1 MGKKETLTEKINL
14 RWLAVAIF
22 LIALI
27 PIILVP
33 IYISIPERIYGPI
46 IAGYSLGGAAILIYI
61 MLRPYLRRRKRMN
74 NGSTLDDYE
83 LENEAKE
90 KITFEVFWNY
100 LFPKFKW
107 NKLESI
113 TKQETKEK
121 IRKVLDDGVIVEF
134 DDITCMVKDEP
145 DLTSHV
151 SSEATLYGLLNRNV
165 IQLKVTLSNK
175 QLDMAVDE
183 FEDL

>member
-1 MGKKETLTEKINL
+1 MFTKKAIRQAIKDNFDDLDADLVFENL
-14 RWLAVAIF
+14 EVEIDGQYEDVGGDR
-22 LIALI
+22 
-27 PIILVP
+27 
-33 IYISIPERIYGPI
+33 YGFFV
-46 IAGYSLGGAAILIYI
+46 Y
-61 MLRPYLRRRKRMN
+61 
-74 NGSTLDDYE
+74 DYE

-151 SSEATLYGLLNRNV
+151 SSEATLYGVLNRNV